1 MLVLGSVI
9 GGLDSWD
16 PLMKGIDTYIGIPRL
31 PNHQLTTS
39 WLKVLYAKKLELN
52 LELFFLFTSSLPL

>member
-9 GGLDSWD
+9 GGLDSWH

-31 PNHQLTTS
+31 PNHQTQTT
-39 WLKVLYAKKLELN
+39 N
-52 LELFFLFTSSLPL
+52 